1 MITNDFT
8 QVYTGEDMTVGYIPG
23 SSKVLFIKTGQGGTI
38 YGYDNK
44 YLDLAI
50 KIHKQYGWS
59 VSVSATIVD
68 IRESFERD
76 IRIVEEA
83 LGTSEF
89 EIYYLGVSK
98 GGLIGIWYGADEPR
112 VAKMVSVNAP
122 LMINFHGKTL
132 PGIKKLGKEKL
143 FMVYGSLDP
152 SYKYVP
158 FVEKHTNVEIIEGA
172 DHNLR
177 GTEIDFISLIEQ
189 LLLEVPR
196 QATYLI

>member
-8 QVYTGEDMTVGYIPG
+8 QVYTGEGMTVGYIPG
-23 SSKVLFIKTGQGGTI
+23 FSKVLFIKTGQGGTI
-38 YGYDNK
+38 YGYENK

-50 KIHKQYGWS
+50 KVNKQYGWA
-59 VSVSATIVD
+59 VFVSATIID
-68 IRESFERD
+68 TRESFQRD
-76 IRIVEEA
+76 IQTIEKC

-89 EIYYLGVSK
+89 EISYLGVSK
-98 GGLIGIWYGADEPR
+98 GGLVGMWYGCDEPR
-112 VAKMVSVNAP
+112 IKKMVSINAP

-143 FMVYGSLDP
+143 TMIYGSLDP

-158 FVEKHTNVEIIEGA
+158 FVEKHANVQIIEGA

-177 GTEIDFISLIEQ
+177 GVSIGLMDIASKF
-189 LLLEVPR
+189 LLDNPNM
-196 QATYLI
+196 IN